1 MYSYSVE
8 THHVFLKVSFT
19 GKAEAT
25 SSTVEVSLS
34 LVVYGPPVVLQSALV
49 AEGGVADVTVE
60 DVAGVSSQD
69 VPGQTGLTGEGRVT
83 GVALV
88 WLVSAVGL
96 HVTCQRLLVLE
107 LHPALGTGVGLR
119 VVGVVEL
126 LVDCQVVLP
135 GESLGAVAA
144 AELVVLLVGPLVS
157 PQTVAPL
164 EGLATLVTHVLPVTR
179 VGVHVGS

>member
-1 MYSYSVE
+1 M
-8 THHVFLKVSFT
+8 FLKVSFT
-19 GKAEAT
+19 GKAQAT

-34 LVVYGPPVVLQSALV
+34 LVVYGSPVVLQGALV
-49 AEGGVADVTVE
+49 AEGSVADVTVE
-60 DVAGVSSQD
+60 DVASMSSQD
-69 VPGQTGLTGEGRVT
+69 MPRQAGLAGEGRVA

-88 WLVSAVGL
+88 GLVGAVGL
-96 HVTCQRLLVLE
+96 HVAGQGLLVLE
-107 LHPALGTGVGLR
+107 LHPALGAGVGLR

-126 LVDCQVVLP
+126 LVDCQVVLS